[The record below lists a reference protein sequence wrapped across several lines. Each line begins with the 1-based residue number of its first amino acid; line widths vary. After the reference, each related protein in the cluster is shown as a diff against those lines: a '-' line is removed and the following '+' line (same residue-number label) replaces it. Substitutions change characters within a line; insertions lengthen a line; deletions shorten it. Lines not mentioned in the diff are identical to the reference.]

1 MINSGKEWDWMD
13 NEIWDEFNHYCDIYA
28 CDDYKQGVDIH
39 YPHVILDKGHH
50 GIYIMRNTAGTIV
63 KIGCTQCIRTR
74 FQTMYKHVRN
84 TTNDRIREYVRSNGT
99 LQVSVYDVPT
109 YEEEILTHM
118 VRFTPIHSLE
128 KQILDQYARETDGLP
143 ELNVVRR

>member
-1 MINSGKEWDWMD
+1 MWE
-13 NEIWDEFNHYCDIYA
+13 EFNHYCDIYA

-39 YPHVILDKGHH
+39 YPHLMLDRGHH
-50 GIYIMRNTAGTIV
+50 GIYIMHNQAGDIV

-84 TTNDRIREYVRSNGT
+84 TTNDRIREYVRTNGT
-99 LQVSVYDVPT
+99 LTVSVYDVAT
-109 YEEEILTHM
+109 YEEEILGHT

-128 KQILDQYARETDGLP
+128 RQILEAYKNERGRLP

>member
-1 MINSGKEWDWMD
+1 M
-13 NEIWDEFNHYCDIYA
+13 WDEFNHYCDIYA

-50 GIYIMRNTAGTIV
+50 GVYIMRNTDGEIV

-84 TTNDRIREYVRSNGT
+84 TTNDRIRAYVKAYGT
-99 LQVSVYDVPT
+99 LHVSVYDVPT
-109 YEEEILTHM
+109 YEEEILSHM
-118 VRFTPIHSLE
+118 VRYTPIHSLE
-128 KQILDQYARETDGLP
+128 RHIIQAYREERGELP
-143 ELNVVRR
+143 LLNVVQR